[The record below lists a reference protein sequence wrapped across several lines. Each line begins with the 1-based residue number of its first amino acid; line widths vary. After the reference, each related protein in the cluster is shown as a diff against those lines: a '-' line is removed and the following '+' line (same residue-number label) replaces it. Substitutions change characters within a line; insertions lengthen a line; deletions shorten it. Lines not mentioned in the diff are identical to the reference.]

1 MIDRV
6 QNTSDSEQVFS
17 RIFLV
22 GSFRTKV
29 FAGVAIYIYKNITKS
44 VLKNY
49 LKMFSESFRVTNA
62 AMFFCFK
69 VTCLQTVQ

>member
-6 QNTSDSEQVFS
+6 QNTPDSEQVFS

-22 GSFRTKV
+22 DSFRTKI
-29 FAGVAIYIYKNITKS
+29 FAGVAIYMYKNITKS

-49 LKMFSESFRVTNA
+49 LKMFSESSNKCGSVFL
-62 AMFFCFK
+62 F
-69 VTCLQTVQ
+69 